1 MCVCSICGSALIC
14 ACALFAGLP
23 SFVRVLY
30 LRVCPHLCVCSICGS
45 ALACEFLSL
54 HLGCRFRSCQN
65 HDARGEP
72 AAGGWTRNQ
81 NRELRRP
88 RHLRSAKKI
97 HKPSRRIVDT
107 SNRLCPLPIQAM
119 NGRYI
124 KQVMLL
130 GQDAYQGIT
139 PVTTPGVHGQTRRL
153 VDNHNVIAF
162 MDDRDRSGSH
172 GRLVPV
178 HVVRDDVPVAAKN
191 GSMSV
196 L

>member
-1 MCVCSICGSALIC
+1 M
-14 ACALFAGLP
+14 
-23 SFVRVLY
+23 
-30 LRVCPHLCVCSICGS
+30 
-45 ALACEFLSL
+45 
-54 HLGCRFRSCQN
+54 
-65 HDARGEP
+65 
-72 AAGGWTRNQ
+72 
-81 NRELRRP
+81 RRP
-88 RHLRSAKKI
+88 RLLQSARKI
-97 HKPSRRIVDT
+97 HKPSRRIGDA

-139 PVTTPGVHGQTRRL
+139 PVTTPGVYGQTRRL
-153 VDNHNVIAF
+153 VDHHNVIAF

-191 GSMSV
+191 GSRSV
-196 L
+196 LLSGSRRLTAHWWCVMTSPSPPRMEEYITRSQNDLCRSGYCRPSTEYEMI